1 DESSNE
7 SVLNQDANPRSIKN
21 ISLNVCGI
29 ISKLK
34 FPDLEEKCAD
44 YDILCFCESKLDNLD
59 EVEFSNFVKL
69 PPLNRKG
76 AKHKSGGIVVFVKEF
91 LYSNIEVLECSSE
104 NALWFIVNNILYEP
118 VLFGACYIPPER
130 SDYSSIDIFDVIET
144 ELLKY
149 AVDKNCKVCL
159 LGDFNAH
166 TGKKDDFVEMNHYV
180 SESAQLDKEIKQNF
194 DFVDL
199 DALEK
204 VKKPWFN
211 RECAEKRKLYH
222 RAKNYNWRVKT
233 AESKTNL
240 TVCSKEYKKVLCN
253 QYRLYNKNFIK
264 KLKNLRQN
272 DCKSYWNLLNRA
284 CSSQTKQNIVNK
296 VSLDCFYNHFKKLNS
311 AQDENDDTFENIDVD
326 NITSLNTEVNRA
338 ISENEVR
345 QAIKG
350 LKNNKACG
358 NDLIINEFLK
368 HSADKMLPVFIAL
381 FNIVFESGCIPDSW
395 SEGIIVPIYKCKG
408 DPANPD
414 NYRGITVLSCF

>member
-1 DESSNE
+1 M
-7 SVLNQDANPRSIKN
+7 LIQINQN

-199 DALEK
+199 DALGIC
-204 VKKPWFN
+204 KKRSSLDKSVDNYGN
-211 RECAEKRKLYH
+211 RL
-222 RAKNYNWRVKT
+222 
-233 AESKTNL
+233 L
-240 TVCSKEYKKVLCN
+240 LLCKD
-253 QYRLYNKNFIK
+253 L
-264 KLKNLRQN
+264 
-272 DCKSYWNLLNRA
+272 NLLIANGRLF
-284 CSSQTKQNIVNK
+284 KDKNIGALTCKESTVVDYCIMSPELFTNI
-296 VSLDCFYNHFKKLNS
+296 LD
-311 AQDENDDTFENIDVD
+311 FEI
-326 NITSLNTEVNRA
+326 
-338 ISENEVR
+338 
-345 QAIKG
+345 
-350 LKNNKACG
+350 
-358 NDLIINEFLK
+358 
-368 HSADKMLPVFIAL
+368 LP
-381 FNIVFESGCIPDSW
+381 
-395 SEGIIVPIYKCKG
+395 Y
-408 DPANPD
+408 DPNAK
-414 NYRGITVLSCF
+414 